1 MWDSYLPM
9 LGGGGELCRRYLFR
23 YAIPSVVTNDVAF
36 AFDVVF
42 AFRSKASQRNF
53 VAYYCLRICKTIKAL
68 FDIVDSWQQRRR
80 IIPLVH
86 RIV

>member
-1 MWDSYLPM
+1 MP
-9 LGGGGELCRRYLFR
+9 RYIYFVMP
-23 YAIPSVVTNDVAF
+23 YHSGSDVVVIHHDAF

-42 AFRSKASQRNF
+42 AFRSKAPQGNLA
-53 VAYYCLRICKTIKAL
+53 AYYCLRICNTFKAL

>member
-1 MWDSYLPM
+1 MPYL
-9 LGGGGELCRRYLFR
+9 
-23 YAIPSVVTNDVAF
+23 VVTNDVAF

-68 FDIVDSWQQRRR
+68 FDIVDSWQQIRR
-80 IIPLVH
+80 IT
-86 RIV
+86 R

>member
-1 MWDSYLPM
+1 M
-9 LGGGGELCRRYLFR
+9 LGGGGELCRRYYFGKP
-23 YAIPSVVTNDVAF
+23 YHSGSDVVVIHHDAF

-42 AFRSKASQRNF
+42 AFRSKAPQGNF
-53 VAYYCLRICKTIKAL
+53 VAYYCLRICNTFKAL
-68 FDIVDSWQQRRR
+68 FDIVDSWQQIRR